1 MRITKGAFTKTAF
14 TVLTLLLPLAA
25 LADTDAW
32 TPLQFLVGTWQG
44 DGKAEDA
51 AGKGV
56 TTFGWEVQHQ
66 LLVRRDRTEYAAT
79 PQKPAF
85 TYEALMVIYKNPA
98 SNKIEAQY
106 FDGGNHVI
114 HYQLAAD
121 PPPDSAQFVSDAP
134 GPVFRL
140 SYKLTNRKDLTVTFE
155 MRPSGSGDFRTIA
168 SGVVHKQ

>member
-1 MRITKGAFTKTAF
+1 MKIVFMIL
-14 TVLTLLLPLAA
+14 VLLLPFVAC
-25 LADTDAW
+25 ADMETDPW

-51 AGKGV
+51 SGKGV
-56 TTFGWEVQHQ
+56 TTFDWEVGHQ
-66 LLVRRDRTEYAAT
+66 VLVRRDRTEYSAT
-79 PQKPAF
+79 AQPPAF

-114 HYQLAAD
+114 HYKLA
-121 PPPDSAQFVSDAP
+121 PGSQPDSAQFVSDASG
-134 GPVFRL
+134 GPRFRL
-140 SYKLTNRKDLTVTFE
+140 SYKLANGKDLSVTFE
-155 MRPSGSGDFRTIA
+155 MQPPSSSVFQMIA